1 LEIDP
6 RTKVLNERCRVFLDL
21 AEILSDSVN
30 DSKMSAITWIIIIL
44 IIVSIMVTVTEVI
57 MRFVILSKERAHG
70 IGGTISL
77 ATVGGSGSG
86 GGLPSILA
94 NYNITLE
101 DLKAWGVSLDDQE
114 RKAVCGGVDYIGN
127 AYMGI

>member
-1 LEIDP
+1 
-6 RTKVLNERCRVFLDL
+6 VFLDL

-44 IIVSIMVTVTEVI
+44 IIISILVTVTEVA
-57 MRFVILSKERAHG
+57 MRFIILSKERAHG
-70 IGGTISL
+70 NGGTISL
-77 ATVGGSGSG
+77 TTVGGGG

-94 NYNITLE
+94 SYNFTLE
-101 DLKAWGVSLDDQE
+101 DLRAWGASLSDQE
-114 RKAVCGGVDYIGN
+114 RKAVCGGADYIGS